1 PYLQYIGWLLNI
13 YKLTNKIHTNFI
25 HNRNL
30 IRCSI
35 ALQRLPLLVSFHK
48 GFQISG
54 LVFHDIPTSINPL
67 IDHYCSLFPLIF
79 HLAFLIFSFLFLIL
93 LPSRTTLVF
102 TVLLTVY
109 FYSKYQCIRFF
120 HDIPTSINP
129 LIDHYCS
136 LFPLIFHLAFL
147 IFSFL
152 FLILLP
158 SRTTLVYTVLHTV
171 YAHPKYPRNRFLH
184 LDVHKNREL

>member
-1 PYLQYIGWLLNI
+1 QYIGWLLNI

-67 IDHYCSLFPLIF
+67 IDHYCSLFSFIF
-79 HLAFLIFSFLFLIL
+79 LLVFLIFSFIFFFFFLFF
-93 LPSRTTLVF
+93 VF
-102 TVLLTVY
+102 V
-109 FYSKYQCIRFF
+109 F

-136 LFPLIFHLAFL
+136 LFPLIFHLVFL
-147 IFSFL
+147 FFSFL

>member
-93 LPSRTTLVF
+93 LPSRTTLV
-102 TVLLTVY
+102 
-109 FYSKYQCIRFF
+109 
-120 HDIPTSINP
+120 
-129 LIDHYCS
+129 
-136 LFPLIFHLAFL
+136 
-147 IFSFL
+147 
-152 FLILLP
+152 
-158 SRTTLVYTVLHTV
+158 YTVLHSV
-171 YAHPKYPRNRFLH
+171 YAHTKYPRNRFLH
-184 LDVHKNREL
+184 LAVHKNREL